1 MYGIISLK
9 IRIKLKGAF
18 NLGWLIGIVV
28 FLGLAG
34 ALGRRTLRGS
44 KDEQLQEL
52 ERVKSNSNG
61 FGGGL

>member
-1 MYGIISLK
+1 MGV
-9 IRIKLKGAF
+9 F
-18 NLGWLIGIVV
+18 NMGWLIGIFVL
-28 FLGLAG
+28 LGLAG
-34 ALGRRTLRGS
+34 ALGRRTLRGA

>member
-1 MYGIISLK
+1 MVFFIGII
-9 IRIKLKGAF
+9 
-18 NLGWLIGIVV
+18 V

-44 KDEQLQEL
+44 KEEQLQEL
-52 ERVKSNSNG
+52 ERVKSNSTG

>member
-1 MYGIISLK
+1 MGLYIGL
-9 IRIKLKGAF
+9 
-18 NLGWLIGIVV
+18 GIVSV
-28 FLGLAG
+28 VAIGLFG

-52 ERVKSNSNG
+52 ERVKSQHNG

>member
-1 MYGIISLK
+1 MGL
-9 IRIKLKGAF
+9 
-18 NLGWLIGIVV
+18 LIGIII
-28 FLGLAG
+28 FLGLAS

-44 KDEQLQEL
+44 KEEQMQEL

>member
-1 MYGIISLK
+1 MGLFIGII
-9 IRIKLKGAF
+9 I
-18 NLGWLIGIVV
+18 

-44 KDEQLQEL
+44 KEEQLQEL

>member
-1 MYGIISLK
+1 MGLFIGLII
-9 IRIKLKGAF
+9 
-18 NLGWLIGIVV
+18 

-34 ALGRRTLRGS
+34 ALGRRTLRRG

-52 ERVKSNSNG
+52 ERVKSNSSG